1 MGREPSEYVCN
12 VHFWVPSI
20 LEYEWSSDFIMG
32 RESSLYMYICS
43 LPLPTICAGFT
54 GIDSAYEPPL
64 NPDLVLKAGELGV
77 QECVEKVVDMLADK
91 VHTNYPLF

>member
-1 MGREPSEYVCN
+1 MTLC
-12 VHFWVPSI
+12 SI
-20 LEYEWSSDFIMG
+20 
-32 RESSLYMYICS
+32 S
-43 LPLPTICAGFT
+43 LPSGFT

-91 VHTNYPLF
+91 VHTK